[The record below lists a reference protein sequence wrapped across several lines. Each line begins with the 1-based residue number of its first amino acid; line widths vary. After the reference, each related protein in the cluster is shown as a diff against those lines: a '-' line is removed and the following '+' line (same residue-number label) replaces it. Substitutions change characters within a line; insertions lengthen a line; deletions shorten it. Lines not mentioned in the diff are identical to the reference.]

1 MFTQLRLQGF
11 KSWVDTGDLRLAPIT
26 GLFGA
31 NSSGKSSILQ
41 SLLLL
46 KQTAAS
52 RDRNLSLH
60 FGDDTT
66 LVNLGDYASIAH
78 DHDTESTISIGLSW
92 NNERPRPSQLHLE
105 DHSEVAFEVSFSAR
119 SSEEALSPI
128 VDRLSYALGGK
139 DDRTTVGLSRDS
151 SDDSYSFFSTPAGD
165 HDPTDDDMDRDT
177 APINFYGFPFEIRRT
192 REYGSLALDCER
204 QFHRLMSGVRYLGP
218 LRAHPMRQYT
228 WSGDSPRDTGYAG
241 ERSIHALL
249 GARNRG
255 TNPPLPRFVGPSIHW
270 ERQVAR
276 WLQQLG
282 LIHSFTVERLVEGK
296 PYYEVNVKRTPSSP
310 TVLLADVGF
319 GVSQILPVLVIC
331 VMAPAHSTIIL
342 EQPEIHLH
350 PAVQAGLAD
359 ILIDAAKR
367 RRVQIILESHSEHL
381 LTRLQRRIAEETISN
396 DEVALH
402 FCENDGS
409 QSTVVELVVDEYGNI
424 SNWPRDFFGDEM
436 GEIAAMTEA
445 GLKRQIAADR

>member
-92 NNERPRPSQLHLE
+92 NNERPRPSQLRLE

-119 SSEEALSPI
+119 SSKEALSPI
-128 VDRLSYALGGK
+128 VDRFSYALGGK

-165 HDPTDDDMDRDT
+165 HDPTDDDRDRDT

-204 QFHRLMSGVRYLGP
+204 QFHRLMSDIRYLGP
-218 LRAHPMRQYT
+218 LRAPPMRQYT

-241 ERSIHALL
+241 ERTIHALL
-249 GARNRG
+249 GARNQG
-255 TNPPLPRFVGPSIHW
+255 TKRSPHQDLDSGFRL

-282 LIHSFTVERLVEGK
+282 LIHSFTVERLVEGR

-424 SNWPRDFFGDEM
+424 SNWPNDFFGDEF
-436 GEIAAMTEA
+436 GEVAAMTLA
-445 GLKRQIAADR
+445 GIERKRAAGE